1 MVDRGWEGPALEAFW
16 LWSWAGGSVQT
27 FCVTLWEFSSGA
39 EL

>member
-16 LWSWAGGSVQT
+16 LRSWARGSVQT
-27 FCVTLWEFSSGA
+27 FSLWEFSSGA